1 MLHGLTGRRTYGV
14 LPFQHG
20 LGIDEEDGLRVSL
33 RGAVRES
40 VVAPPVGDDVLRVA
54 VCAVPLMSN
63 FTDVDALAA
72 EPGVVVRFV
81 DRAEELVD
89 ADLVVVPGTRGTVR
103 ALRWLRERG
112 LADALARRAAEGRPV
127 LGICGGFQVLGEHIE
142 DDVESREGSVAGLG
156 LLPVRVRFA
165 REKTLARPVG
175 EALGEPVEGYEIHHG
190 VAEVAGGEAFLDGC
204 RVGEMWGTHWHGSLE
219 SDGFRRRFLAGWR
232 GRPAPLRPRARTSF
246 AALREEQLD
255 LLGDLI
261 EEHAD
266 TDALLSLIEKG
277 APAGLPFIAP
287 GAPVTGGP
295 GTRPRPPR
303 PLPERSF
310 ECHHAPRHQGG
321 PVSTPYPFTAL
332 VGQDDLRLALLLNAV
347 SPAVGGVLV
356 RGEKGTAKSTAVRAL
371 SALLPEVPVVAGC
384 RFSLRPGRRRPELP
398 RRPARG
404 GRRAARPARMVEL
417 PVGAS
422 EDRLV
427 GALDI
432 ERALA
437 EGVKAFEPGL
447 LADAHR
453 GILYVDEVNLLH
465 DHLVDLLLDA
475 AAMGASYVER
485 EGVSV
490 RHAARFLLVG
500 TMNPEEGELRPQ
512 LLDRFGLTVE
522 VAASRE
528 TDQRVEVVRRR
539 LAHDDDPEAFA
550 GRWADEEAAL
560 RDRVVAARALLP
572 QVVLGDGALR
582 QIAATCAA
590 FEVDGMRADIVMAR
604 TATALA
610 AWAGRTDVRSE
621 DVRQAALLA
630 LPHRRRRNPFDAPG
644 LDEDKLDE
652 TLDEAREDDAP
663 EPPGSPEPPE
673 GDDDPDGGPGG
684 GGGQPPADGGPDS
697 PGLPPQQSRDQAEDR
712 NQGEGA
718 GQEDAPAPQAPAA
731 GGPGEQGAVSAAE
744 PFRTRMLSVPGIG
757 EGAAGRRSRARTEHG
772 RTTGSRRPR
781 GALTKLHLAAT
792 VQAAAPHQRARGRS
806 GTGLVVR
813 RDDLRQ
819 ATREGRE
826 GNLVLF
832 VVDASGSMAAR
843 QRMSAV
849 KGAVLS
855 LLLDAYQRRDKVGLV
870 TFRGSAAEVALPPT
884 SSVDA
889 AAARLETLPTGGR
902 TPLAAGLLRAHDVL
916 RVERLRDAARRPL
929 LVVVTDGRA
938 TGGVEPVAQAGRAA
952 RLFAADGVASVVVDC
967 ESGYVRLG
975 LAGQLAGELGGTAV
989 TLDELRADSIA
1000 GLVKDVQGHGNH
1012 SRKAA

>member
-1 MLHGLTGRRTYGV
+1 MTT
-14 LPFQHG
+14 PF
-20 LGIDEEDGLRVSL
+20 
-33 RGAVRES
+33 
-40 VVAPPVGDDVLRVA
+40 
-54 VCAVPLMSN
+54 
-63 FTDVDALAA
+63 
-72 EPGVVVRFV
+72 
-81 DRAEELVD
+81 
-89 ADLVVVPGTRGTVR
+89 
-103 ALRWLRERG
+103 
-112 LADALARRAAEGRPV
+112 
-127 LGICGGFQVLGEHIE
+127 
-142 DDVESREGSVAGLG
+142 
-156 LLPVRVRFA
+156 
-165 REKTLARPVG
+165 
-175 EALGEPVEGYEIHHG
+175 
-190 VAEVAGGEAFLDGC
+190 
-204 RVGEMWGTHWHGSLE
+204 
-219 SDGFRRRFLAGWR
+219 
-232 GRPAPLRPRARTSF
+232 
-246 AALREEQLD
+246 
-255 LLGDLI
+255 
-261 EEHAD
+261 
-266 TDALLSLIEKG
+266 
-277 APAGLPFIAP
+277 
-287 GAPVTGGP
+287 
-295 GTRPRPPR
+295 
-303 PLPERSF
+303 
-310 ECHHAPRHQGG
+310 
-321 PVSTPYPFTAL
+321 PFTAV

-371 SALLPEVPVVAGC
+371 SALLPAVAVVPGC
-384 RFSLRPGRRRPELP
+384 RFSCDPAAPDPACPDGPHEPG
-398 RRPARG
+398 G
-404 GRRAARPARMVEL
+404 GADRPARMVEL

-528 TDQRVEVVRRR
+528 PEQRVEVVRRR
-539 LAHDDDPEAFA
+539 LAYDDDPDGFA
-550 GRWADEEAAL
+550 ARWAAEEAAV
-560 RDRVVAARALLP
+560 RQRIVVARRLLP
-572 QVVLGDGALR
+572 EVRLGDGALR

-610 AWAGRTDVRSE
+610 AWAGRTEVLAE

-644 LDEDKLDE
+644 LDEDKLDD
-652 TLDEAREDDAP
+652 TLEQYA
-663 EPPGSPEPPE
+663 
-673 GDDDPDGGPGG
+673 GDDDGGEDDPDPDGPGG
-684 GGGQPPADGGPDS
+684 GGGGPRPDDG
-697 PGLPPQQSRDQAEDR
+697 PQGGGDTAARPEA
-712 NQGEGA
+712 GEG
-718 GQEDAPAPQAPAA
+718 GEPQASGAREQAA
-731 GGPGEQGAVSAAE
+731 APAAE
-744 PFRTRMLSVPGIG
+744 PFRTKALSVPGIG

-772 RTTGSRRPR
+772 RTTGARRPR
-781 GALTKLHLAAT
+781 GTLTKLHLAAT

-806 GTGLVVR
+806 GPGLVIR

-843 QRMSAV
+843 QRMGAV

-870 TFRGSAAEVALPPT
+870 TFRGAAAEVALPPT

-889 AAARLETLPTGGR
+889 AAARLGSLPTGGR
-902 TPLAAGLLRAHDVL
+902 TPLAAGLLRAHEVL
-916 RVERLRDAARRPL
+916 RVERLRDPARRAL
-929 LVVVTDGRA
+929 VVVVTDGRA
-938 TGGVEPVAQAGRAA
+938 TGGPEPVVQAGRAA

-967 ESGYVRLG
+967 ESGPVRLG

-989 TLDELRADSIA
+989 TLDGLRADSIA
-1000 GLVKDVQGHGNH
+1000 GLVRDVQGTQRTPG
-1012 SRKAA
+1012 RAA

>member
-1 MLHGLTGRRTYGV
+1 M
-14 LPFQHG
+14 
-20 LGIDEEDGLRVSL
+20 
-33 RGAVRES
+33 
-40 VVAPPVGDDVLRVA
+40 
-54 VCAVPLMSN
+54 
-63 FTDVDALAA
+63 
-72 EPGVVVRFV
+72 
-81 DRAEELVD
+81 
-89 ADLVVVPGTRGTVR
+89 
-103 ALRWLRERG
+103 
-112 LADALARRAAEGRPV
+112 
-127 LGICGGFQVLGEHIE
+127 
-142 DDVESREGSVAGLG
+142 
-156 LLPVRVRFA
+156 
-165 REKTLARPVG
+165 
-175 EALGEPVEGYEIHHG
+175 
-190 VAEVAGGEAFLDGC
+190 
-204 RVGEMWGTHWHGSLE
+204 
-219 SDGFRRRFLAGWR
+219 
-232 GRPAPLRPRARTSF
+232 
-246 AALREEQLD
+246 
-255 LLGDLI
+255 
-261 EEHAD
+261 
-266 TDALLSLIEKG
+266 
-277 APAGLPFIAP
+277 
-287 GAPVTGGP
+287 
-295 GTRPRPPR
+295 
-303 PLPERSF
+303 
-310 ECHHAPRHQGG
+310 
-321 PVSTPYPFTAL
+321 STPFPFTAV

-371 SALLPEVPVVAGC
+371 SALLPEVPVFPGC
-384 RFSLRPGRRRPELP
+384 RFSCDPDSPDPGCPDGPHE
-398 RRPARG
+398 AG
-404 GRRAARPARMVEL
+404 GGAERPARMVEL

-432 ERALA
+432 ERALS

-528 TDQRVEVVRRR
+528 PDQRVEVVKRR
-539 LAHDDDPEAFA
+539 LAYDDDPAAFA
-550 GRWADEEAAL
+550 ARWAEEEAAV
-560 RDRVVAARALLP
+560 RARIVAARELLP
-572 QVVLGDGALR
+572 SVRLGDGALR

-610 AWAGRTDVRSE
+610 AWAGRTDVLAE

-652 TLDEAREDDAP
+652 TLEEFG
-663 EPPGSPEPPE
+663 GSD
-673 GDDDPDGGPGG
+673 DDDPDPDPGPDGPGG
-684 GGGQPPADGGPDS
+684 GGGQPEPDDAPQGDGDAAARPEAGEN
-697 PGLPPQQSRDQAEDR
+697 GQPQPS
-712 NQGEGA
+712 GA
-718 GQEDAPAPQAPAA
+718 G
-731 GGPGEQGAVSAAE
+731 EQSAVRASE
-744 PFRTRMLSVPGIG
+744 PFRTKVLSVPGIG

-772 RTTGSRRPR
+772 RTTGARRPR

-806 GTGLVVR
+806 GPGLVVR

-870 TFRGSAAEVALPPT
+870 TFRGTDADVALPPT

-916 RVERLRDAARRPL
+916 RVERLRDPARRPL
-929 LVVVTDGRA
+929 VVVVTDGRA
-938 TGGVEPVAQAGRAA
+938 TGGPEPVALSGRAA

-967 ESGYVRLG
+967 ESGPVRLG

-1000 GLVKDVQGHGNH
+1000 GLVKDVQ
-1012 SRKAA
+1012 RRAA

>member
-1 MLHGLTGRRTYGV
+1 M
-14 LPFQHG
+14 
-20 LGIDEEDGLRVSL
+20 
-33 RGAVRES
+33 
-40 VVAPPVGDDVLRVA
+40 
-54 VCAVPLMSN
+54 
-63 FTDVDALAA
+63 
-72 EPGVVVRFV
+72 
-81 DRAEELVD
+81 
-89 ADLVVVPGTRGTVR
+89 
-103 ALRWLRERG
+103 
-112 LADALARRAAEGRPV
+112 
-127 LGICGGFQVLGEHIE
+127 
-142 DDVESREGSVAGLG
+142 
-156 LLPVRVRFA
+156 
-165 REKTLARPVG
+165 
-175 EALGEPVEGYEIHHG
+175 
-190 VAEVAGGEAFLDGC
+190 
-204 RVGEMWGTHWHGSLE
+204 
-219 SDGFRRRFLAGWR
+219 
-232 GRPAPLRPRARTSF
+232 
-246 AALREEQLD
+246 
-255 LLGDLI
+255 
-261 EEHAD
+261 
-266 TDALLSLIEKG
+266 
-277 APAGLPFIAP
+277 
-287 GAPVTGGP
+287 
-295 GTRPRPPR
+295 
-303 PLPERSF
+303 
-310 ECHHAPRHQGG
+310 
-321 PVSTPYPFTAL
+321 STPYPFTAL

-371 SALLPEVPVVAGC
+371 SALMPEVEVVAGC
-384 RFSLRPGRRRPELP
+384 RFSCAPGAPD
-398 RRPARG
+398 PACPDG
-404 GRRAARPARMVEL
+404 PHETGPGTSRAARMVEL

-447 LADAHR
+447 LADSHR

-528 TDQRVEVVRRR
+528 PDQRVEVVKRR
-539 LAHDDDPEAFA
+539 LAYDDDPEGFA
-550 GRWADEEAAL
+550 GKWEQEESAVRA
-560 RDRVVAARALLP
+560 RIVAARDLLP
-572 QVVLGDGALR
+572 SVRLGDAALR

-610 AWAGRTDVRSE
+610 AWAGRTDVLAE

-644 LDEDKLDE
+644 LDEDKLDD
-652 TLDEAREDDAP
+652 TLEEFGGQDDEP
-663 EPPGSPEPPE
+663 
-673 GDDDPDGGPGG
+673 DPDGDGDGPGG
-684 GGGQPPADGGPDS
+684 GGGQPPQDAPEGSGPDT
-697 PGLPPQQSRDQAEDR
+697 GGDQAADIPA
-712 NQGEGA
+712 QGEPAESGE
-718 GQEDAPAPQAPAA
+718 QKAPA
-731 GGPGEQGAVSAAE
+731 GGGEQAAARAGE
-744 PFRTRMLSVPGIG
+744 PFRTKMLSVPGLG

-772 RTTGSRRPR
+772 RTTGARRPR

-806 GTGLVVR
+806 GPGLVVR

-870 TFRGSAAEVALPPT
+870 TFRGSSADVALPPT

-889 AAARLETLPTGGR
+889 AAVRLESLPTGGR
-902 TPLAAGLLRAHDVL
+902 TPLSAGLLKAHDVL
-916 RVERLRDAARRPL
+916 RVERLRDPARRPL
-929 LVVVTDGRA
+929 VVVVTDGRA
-938 TGGVEPVAQAGRAA
+938 TGGPEPVALAGRAA
-952 RLFAADGVASVVVDC
+952 RLLAAEGTASVVVDC
-967 ESGYVRLG
+967 ESGPVRLG

-1000 GLVKDVQGHGNH
+1000 GLVKDVQGGLQSN
-1012 SRKAA
+1012 SRRVA

>member
-1 MLHGLTGRRTYGV
+1 M
-14 LPFQHG
+14 
-20 LGIDEEDGLRVSL
+20 
-33 RGAVRES
+33 
-40 VVAPPVGDDVLRVA
+40 
-54 VCAVPLMSN
+54 
-63 FTDVDALAA
+63 
-72 EPGVVVRFV
+72 
-81 DRAEELVD
+81 
-89 ADLVVVPGTRGTVR
+89 
-103 ALRWLRERG
+103 
-112 LADALARRAAEGRPV
+112 
-127 LGICGGFQVLGEHIE
+127 
-142 DDVESREGSVAGLG
+142 
-156 LLPVRVRFA
+156 
-165 REKTLARPVG
+165 
-175 EALGEPVEGYEIHHG
+175 
-190 VAEVAGGEAFLDGC
+190 
-204 RVGEMWGTHWHGSLE
+204 
-219 SDGFRRRFLAGWR
+219 
-232 GRPAPLRPRARTSF
+232 
-246 AALREEQLD
+246 
-255 LLGDLI
+255 
-261 EEHAD
+261 
-266 TDALLSLIEKG
+266 
-277 APAGLPFIAP
+277 
-287 GAPVTGGP
+287 
-295 GTRPRPPR
+295 
-303 PLPERSF
+303 
-310 ECHHAPRHQGG
+310 
-321 PVSTPYPFTAL
+321 STPFPFTAV

-371 SALLPEVPVVAGC
+371 SALLPEVAVVPGC
-384 RFSLRPGRRRPELP
+384 RFSCDPAAPDPSCPDGPHEPGNGGMRPS
-398 RRPARG
+398 
-404 GRRAARPARMVEL
+404 RMVEL

-490 RHAARFLLVG
+490 RHASKFLLVG

-528 TDQRVEVVRRR
+528 PDQRVEVVRRR
-539 LAHDDDPEAFA
+539 LAYDDDPTGFA
-550 GRWADEEAAL
+550 ARWSDEEAAV
-560 RDRVVAARALLP
+560 RQRIVAARELLP
-572 QVVLGDGALR
+572 SVRLGDGALR

-610 AWAGRTDVRSE
+610 AWAGRTDVLAE

-652 TLDEAREDDAP
+652 TLEEFSGSGDSGDA
-663 EPPGSPEPPE
+663 GDS
-673 GDDDPDGGPGG
+673 GDDDEPDPDGPGG
-684 GGGQPPADGGPDS
+684 GGGQPPSSDGPQTDGGSGAQPEAGD
-697 PGLPPQQSRDQAEDR
+697 GGEPQAS
-712 NQGEGA
+712 GA
-718 GQEDAPAPQAPAA
+718 GA
-731 GGPGEQGAVSAAE
+731 GAGEQSAARAAE
-744 PFRTRMLSVPGIG
+744 PFRTKMLSVPGLG
-757 EGAAGRRSRARTEHG
+757 DGAAGRRSRARTEHG
-772 RTTGSRRPR
+772 RTTGARRPQ

-806 GTGLVVR
+806 GRGLVVR

-902 TPLAAGLLRAHDVL
+902 TPLAAGLLRAHEVL
-916 RVERLRDAARRPL
+916 RVERLRDPARRAL
-929 LVVVTDGRA
+929 VVVVTDGRA
-938 TGGVEPVAQAGRAA
+938 TGGPEPVALAGRAA
-952 RLFAADGVASVVVDC
+952 RLFAAEGVASVVVDC
-967 ESGYVRLG
+967 ESGPVRLG

-1000 GLVKDVQGHGNH
+1000 GLVKDVQ
-1012 SRKAA
+1012 RRAA

>member
-1 MLHGLTGRRTYGV
+1 M
-14 LPFQHG
+14 
-20 LGIDEEDGLRVSL
+20 
-33 RGAVRES
+33 
-40 VVAPPVGDDVLRVA
+40 
-54 VCAVPLMSN
+54 
-63 FTDVDALAA
+63 
-72 EPGVVVRFV
+72 
-81 DRAEELVD
+81 
-89 ADLVVVPGTRGTVR
+89 
-103 ALRWLRERG
+103 
-112 LADALARRAAEGRPV
+112 
-127 LGICGGFQVLGEHIE
+127 
-142 DDVESREGSVAGLG
+142 
-156 LLPVRVRFA
+156 
-165 REKTLARPVG
+165 
-175 EALGEPVEGYEIHHG
+175 
-190 VAEVAGGEAFLDGC
+190 
-204 RVGEMWGTHWHGSLE
+204 
-219 SDGFRRRFLAGWR
+219 
-232 GRPAPLRPRARTSF
+232 
-246 AALREEQLD
+246 
-255 LLGDLI
+255 
-261 EEHAD
+261 
-266 TDALLSLIEKG
+266 
-277 APAGLPFIAP
+277 
-287 GAPVTGGP
+287 
-295 GTRPRPPR
+295 
-303 PLPERSF
+303 
-310 ECHHAPRHQGG
+310 
-321 PVSTPYPFTAL
+321 STPYPFTAI
-332 VGQDDLRLALLLNAV
+332 VGQDDLRLGLLLNAV

-371 SALLPEVPVVAGC
+371 AALVPEVSVVPGC
-384 RFSLRPGRRRPELP
+384 RFSCDPVSPD
-398 RRPARG
+398 PACPDG
-404 GRRAARPARMVEL
+404 PHAEAAGVSRAARTVEL

-432 ERALA
+432 ERALS

-522 VAASRE
+522 VAASRD
-528 TDQRVEVVRRR
+528 TDERVEVVRRR
-539 LAHDDDPEAFA
+539 LAYDDDPEGFA
-550 GRWADEEAAL
+550 ARWAGEESAL
-560 RDRVVAARALLP
+560 RERIAAARALLP
-572 QVVLGDGALR
+572 RVVLGDGVLR

-610 AWAGRTDVRSE
+610 AWAGREEVSAD

-644 LDEDKLDE
+644 LDEDKLDQ
-652 TLDEAREDDAP
+652 TLDEAAGDEGQGNGG
-663 EPPGSPEPPE
+663 PGD
-673 GDDDPDGGPGG
+673 DDDPDPGPDGG
-684 GGGQPPADGGPDS
+684 GGGGGGVPPQADGDRPPPGTSAGDDTPSGAPEGS
-697 PGLPPQQSRDQAEDR
+697 P
-712 NQGEGA
+712 
-718 GQEDAPAPQAPAA
+718 DAPGRTTGA
-731 GGPGEQGAVSAAE
+731 EQQPVASAE
-744 PFRTRMLSVPGIG
+744 PFRTKMLSVPGLG

-772 RTTGSRRPR
+772 RTTGARRPQ
-781 GALTKLHLAAT
+781 GSLTKLHLVAT
-792 VQAAAPHQRARGRS
+792 VRAAAPHQRARGRS
-806 GTGLVVR
+806 GRGLVVR

-870 TFRGSAAEVALPPT
+870 IFRGKEAEVALPPT

-889 AAARLETLPTGGR
+889 AASRLESLPTGGR
-902 TPLAAGLLRAHDVL
+902 TPLAAGLLKAHDVL
-916 RVERLRDAARRPL
+916 RVERLRDPSRRPL

-938 TGGVEPVAQAGRAA
+938 TGGPEPVALAGRAG
-952 RLFAADGVASVVVDC
+952 RLHRSEGTASVVVDC

-975 LAGQLAGELGGTAV
+975 LAGELARELGGTAV

-1000 GLVKDVQGHGNH
+1000 GLVRDVT
-1012 SRKAA
+1012 AAGRAA

>member
-1 MLHGLTGRRTYGV
+1 MTT
-14 LPFQHG
+14 PF
-20 LGIDEEDGLRVSL
+20 
-33 RGAVRES
+33 
-40 VVAPPVGDDVLRVA
+40 
-54 VCAVPLMSN
+54 
-63 FTDVDALAA
+63 
-72 EPGVVVRFV
+72 
-81 DRAEELVD
+81 
-89 ADLVVVPGTRGTVR
+89 
-103 ALRWLRERG
+103 
-112 LADALARRAAEGRPV
+112 
-127 LGICGGFQVLGEHIE
+127 
-142 DDVESREGSVAGLG
+142 
-156 LLPVRVRFA
+156 
-165 REKTLARPVG
+165 
-175 EALGEPVEGYEIHHG
+175 
-190 VAEVAGGEAFLDGC
+190 
-204 RVGEMWGTHWHGSLE
+204 
-219 SDGFRRRFLAGWR
+219 
-232 GRPAPLRPRARTSF
+232 
-246 AALREEQLD
+246 
-255 LLGDLI
+255 
-261 EEHAD
+261 
-266 TDALLSLIEKG
+266 
-277 APAGLPFIAP
+277 
-287 GAPVTGGP
+287 
-295 GTRPRPPR
+295 
-303 PLPERSF
+303 
-310 ECHHAPRHQGG
+310 
-321 PVSTPYPFTAL
+321 PFTAV

-371 SALLPEVPVVAGC
+371 SALMPTLDVVSGC
-384 RFSLRPGRRRPELP
+384 RFSCDPGSPDPGCPDGPHEP
-398 RRPARG
+398 GAFET
-404 GRRAARPARMVEL
+404 RAARMVEL

-432 ERALA
+432 ERALS

-528 TDQRVEVVRRR
+528 PDQRVEVVRRR
-539 LAHDDDPEAFA
+539 LAYDDDPAAFA
-550 GRWADEEAAL
+550 ARWAEEEAAV
-560 RDRVVAARALLP
+560 RARIVAARELLP
-572 QVVLGDGALR
+572 SVRLGDGALR

-610 AWAGRTDVRSE
+610 AWAGRTDVLAE

-652 TLDEAREDDAP
+652 TLEEFG
-663 EPPGSPEPPE
+663 GSD
-673 GDDDPDGGPGG
+673 DDDPDPDPGPDGPGG
-684 GGGQPPADGGPDS
+684 GGGQPEPDDAPEGDGDTAARPE
-697 PGLPPQQSRDQAEDR
+697 A
-712 NQGEGA
+712 GEG
-718 GQEDAPAPQAPAA
+718 GQPQPSGA
-731 GGPGEQGAVSAAE
+731 GEQSAARASE
-744 PFRTRMLSVPGIG
+744 PFRTKMLSVPGIG

-772 RTTGSRRPR
+772 RTTGARRPR

-806 GTGLVVR
+806 GPGLVVR

-870 TFRGSAAEVALPPT
+870 TFRGTAADVALPPT

-916 RVERLRDAARRPL
+916 RVERLRDPARRPL
-929 LVVVTDGRA
+929 VVLVTDGRA
-938 TGGVEPVAQAGRAA
+938 TGGPEPVALAGRAA

-967 ESGYVRLG
+967 ESGPVRLG

-1000 GLVKDVQGHGNH
+1000 GLVKDVQ
-1012 SRKAA
+1012 RRAA

>member
-1 MLHGLTGRRTYGV
+1 M
-14 LPFQHG
+14 
-20 LGIDEEDGLRVSL
+20 
-33 RGAVRES
+33 
-40 VVAPPVGDDVLRVA
+40 
-54 VCAVPLMSN
+54 
-63 FTDVDALAA
+63 
-72 EPGVVVRFV
+72 
-81 DRAEELVD
+81 
-89 ADLVVVPGTRGTVR
+89 
-103 ALRWLRERG
+103 
-112 LADALARRAAEGRPV
+112 
-127 LGICGGFQVLGEHIE
+127 
-142 DDVESREGSVAGLG
+142 
-156 LLPVRVRFA
+156 
-165 REKTLARPVG
+165 
-175 EALGEPVEGYEIHHG
+175 
-190 VAEVAGGEAFLDGC
+190 
-204 RVGEMWGTHWHGSLE
+204 
-219 SDGFRRRFLAGWR
+219 
-232 GRPAPLRPRARTSF
+232 
-246 AALREEQLD
+246 
-255 LLGDLI
+255 
-261 EEHAD
+261 
-266 TDALLSLIEKG
+266 
-277 APAGLPFIAP
+277 
-287 GAPVTGGP
+287 
-295 GTRPRPPR
+295 
-303 PLPERSF
+303 
-310 ECHHAPRHQGG
+310 
-321 PVSTPYPFTAL
+321 STPFPFTAV

-371 SALLPEVPVVAGC
+371 SALLPAVDVVTGC
-384 RFSLRPGRRRPELP
+384 RFSCDPGAPD
-398 RRPARG
+398 PACPDG
-404 GRRAARPARMVEL
+404 PHEVEASTTRPARMVEL

-432 ERALA
+432 ERALS

-528 TDQRVEVVRRR
+528 PDQRVEVVRRR
-539 LAHDDDPEAFA
+539 LAHDDDPAAFVA
-550 GRWADEEAAL
+550 RWADEEAEVRA
-560 RDRVVAARALLP
+560 RIVAARALLP
-572 QVVLGDGALR
+572 SVRLGDGALR

-610 AWAGRTDVRSE
+610 AWAGRTDVLAE

-652 TLDEAREDDAP
+652 TLEEFS
-663 EPPGSPEPPE
+663 GSDGE
-673 GDDDPDGGPGG
+673 GDGGPNDDPDPDGPG
-684 GGGQPPADGGPDS
+684 GGGQPPQEGPDDGS
-697 PGLPPQQSRDQAEDR
+697 PAGDVPA
-712 NQGEGA
+712 QGEPS
-718 GQEDAPAPQAPAA
+718 EDGQAPAGQGA
-731 GGPGEQGAVSAAE
+731 GEQSPVRSAE
-744 PFRTRMLSVPGIG
+744 PFRTKVLSVPGLG

-781 GALTKLHLAAT
+781 GTLTKLHLAAT
-792 VQAAAPHQRARGRS
+792 VQAAAPHQLARGRS
-806 GTGLVVR
+806 GRGLVVR

-889 AAARLETLPTGGR
+889 AAVRLESLPTGGR
-902 TPLAAGLLRAHDVL
+902 TPLSAGLLRAHEVL
-916 RVERLRDAARRPL
+916 RVERLRDSARRPL
-929 LVVVTDGRA
+929 VVLVTDGRA
-938 TGGVEPVAQAGRAA
+938 TGGPEPVATAGRAA

-967 ESGYVRLG
+967 ESGPVRLG

-989 TLDELRADSIA
+989 TLDALRADSLA
-1000 GLVKDVQGHGNH
+1000 GLVRDVQGT
-1012 SRKAA
+1012 SRRAA